1 MPNARKVSNE
11 SDPEAAPI
19 AAQSGGLLRSRRAQ
33 IALIAFVLA
42 IATFLLYLPCTHHD
56 FVNYDDPDYVTAN
69 VHVHQGLTWSN
80 VRWAF
85 TTTDAANWH
94 PLTWISHMSDVQ
106 FFGPDPSGH
115 HLDSILWHTLNV
127 VLVFLLLVNA
137 TGYLGRGTIVA
148 ALFAFSP
155 LNVEPVAWIAE
166 RKTLLCAAFFFLA
179 LFAYGW
185 YARKPGVVRYLA
197 VAALFALS
205 LMAKP
210 MSVTL
215 PFALLLLDYWPLERL
230 PLPSDPNFGA
240 RFGKLLLEKIPLL
253 ALSLGSVVMA
263 MRAARLG
270 GAVGSTLLLP
280 MSLRVQNAIYSYAL
294 YLWKGIWPSKLAVFY
309 PHPESTLALWKV
321 AAAGVILIAISA
333 LVWRFRQKRY
343 LVAGWLWYLGTLLP
357 MIGLTQAG
365 RQGMAD
371 RYTYV
376 SFLGL
381 FVIVVWLGSELAA
394 RIPAAK
400 SALAALAFLAAAGYA
415 GVASVQM
422 QYWVNSYALFNHAV
436 EVTSRNDMAENNLGE
451 ALVEMGH
458 PEMAN
463 DHFENAIA
471 YRPAFSLAHYN
482 LATLLQSQNRA
493 DDAIREY
500 HAAIQ
505 YASDP
510 EEAARAHNNLGTVL
524 LQLNRNAEALTEY
537 DAALA
542 VDPSEANSLIGRGL
556 IEYRKGDLDH
566 AQDDFTQAAHLAHSA
581 IALFWLGRTLED
593 RGDKQSAI
601 AAYDEALS
609 ISPDLEEARTRL
621 NALRNSGQP

>member
-1 MPNARKVSNE
+1 MPNSEKKS
-11 SDPEAAPI
+11 AASE
-19 AAQSGGLLRSRRAQ
+19 SGGASAPSETGSLLGSRRIQ
-33 IALIAFVLA
+33 SSLVALVLA
-42 IATFLLYLPCTHHD
+42 IATFFLYLPCTHHD

-80 VRWAF
+80 VSWAF

-94 PLTWISHMSDVQ
+94 PLTWISHMADVQ
-106 FFGPDPSGH
+106 FFGADPSGH

-127 VLVFLLLVNA
+127 VLLFVLLVNA
-137 TGYLGRGTIVA
+137 TGYLGRSTIVV

-179 LFAYGW
+179 LFAYAW
-185 YARKPGVVRYLA
+185 YTRKPGVVRYLV
-197 VAALFALS
+197 VALLFAMS
-205 LMAKP
+205 LMSKP

-215 PFALLLLDYWPLERL
+215 PFVLLLLDYWPLERL
-230 PLPSDPNFGA
+230 PLSSDPHFGA
-240 RFGKLLLEKIPLL
+240 RFRKLLVEKIPLL
-253 ALSLGSVVMA
+253 ALSVGSVLMA
-263 MRAARLG
+263 MRAGRLG

-280 MSLRVQNAIYSYAL
+280 MSLRIENAIYSYAL
-294 YLWKGIWPSKLAVFY
+294 YIWKGIWPSKLAVFY
-309 PHPESTLALWKV
+309 PHPENTLALWKV
-321 AAAGVILIAISA
+321 AAAAVILIAISA
-333 LVWRFRQKRY
+333 LVWRYREKRF
-343 LVAGWLWYLGTLLP
+343 LVVGWLWYLGTLLP

-371 RYTYV
+371 RYTYI

-394 RIPAAK
+394 RVPSAK
-400 SALAALAFLAAAGYA
+400 SALAALALLAAAGYA

-422 QYWVNSYALFNHAV
+422 QYWVNSYALFHHAV
-436 EVTSRNDMAENNLGE
+436 DVTSHNDMAENNLGE

-463 DHFENAIA
+463 EHFETAIS
-471 YRPAFSLAHYN
+471 YRPSFSLAHYN
-482 LATLLQSQNRA
+482 FATLLQSQNRT

-500 HAAIQ
+500 RAALQ
-505 YASDP
+505 SVSDP

-524 LQLNRNAEALTEY
+524 LQSNRDAEALAEY
-537 DAALA
+537 NAALSI
-542 VDPSEANSLIGRGL
+542 DPNQANSLTGRGL
-556 IEYRKGDLDH
+556 IEYRKGDLPH
-566 AQDDFTQAAHLAHSA
+566 AQEDFTQAAKVAHSS

-601 AAYDEALS
+601 AAYNEALG
-609 ISPDLEEARTRL
+609 INPGLEQARTRV
-621 NALRNSGQP
+621 NALHNSGPP

>member
-1 MPNARKVSNE
+1 MPSAKNNSAASE
-11 SDPEAAPI
+11 LDAAPVP
-19 AAQSGGLLRSRRAQ
+19 SGGLLRSRSAK
-33 IALIAFVLA
+33 IALVALLLA
-42 IATFLLYLPCTHHD
+42 VATFLLYLPCTHHD
-56 FVNYDDPDYVTAN
+56 FVNYDDPEYVTAN

-80 VRWAF
+80 VGWAL

-94 PLTWISHMSDVQ
+94 PLTWVSHMTDVQ

-127 VLVFLLLVNA
+127 VLLFLLLVYA
-137 TGYLGRGTIVA
+137 TGYLGRSAIVA

-155 LNVEPVAWIAE
+155 LNVEPVAWVAE
-166 RKTLLCAAFFFLA
+166 RKTLLCTAFFFIA

-185 YARKPGVVRYLA
+185 YARKPGIARYFVVA
-197 VAALFALS
+197 VLFALS

-215 PFALLLLDYWPLERL
+215 PFVLLLIDYWPLERL

-253 ALSLGSVVMA
+253 ALSFGSVLMA

-280 MSLRVQNAIYSYAL
+280 VSLRIENAIYSYAL
-294 YLWKGIWPSKLAVFY
+294 YIWKGIWPSKLAVFY
-309 PHPESTLALWKV
+309 PHPENMLALWKV
-321 AAAGVILIAISA
+321 AATAAILIAISA
-333 LVWRFRQKRY
+333 LVWRFREKRY

-400 SALAALAFLAAAGYA
+400 SALAALAFLVVAGYA

-436 EVTSRNDMAENNLGE
+436 EATAHNDMAENNLGE

-463 DHFENAIA
+463 DHFETAIA
-471 YRPAFSLAHYN
+471 YRPEFALAHYN
-482 LATLLQSQNRA
+482 LATLLQSQNRTA
-493 DDAIREY
+493 DAIREY
-500 HAAIQ
+500 RAAIQ

-524 LQLNRNAEALTEY
+524 LQSNLDAEALVEY
-537 DAALA
+537 NAALA
-542 VDPSEANSLIGRGL
+542 IDPNEANSLTGRGL
-556 IEYRKGDLDH
+556 IEYRKGDLPR
-566 AQDDFTQAAHLAHSA
+566 AQQDFTQAAQLAHSS

-601 AAYDEALS
+601 AAYNQTLQ
-609 ISPDLEEARTRL
+609 ISPDFEQARTRL
-621 NALRNSGQP
+621 NALRTSGQP